1 MTDVS
6 LVGCRDDEEMRSE
19 AVQSEAQSAADA
31 DADETTEEA
40 ELSQD
45 ESSMV

>member
-1 MTDVS
+1 VTDVS
-6 LVGCRDDEEMRSE
+6 VVGCRDDEEMRSE
-19 AVQSEAQSAADA
+19 AKSEAQSAADA